1 MKHLLTVFALLAA
14 FQGIAQ
20 DKARPKTFRMPASM
34 SHPTGD
40 SITLKQYYFV
50 MLTKG
55 KDRDKI
61 TDTAVI
67 NKLQNGHIANIERLA
82 AEGKI
87 LVAGPFGDNGDWR
100 GIFVFN
106 SDTKEE
112 VEALLQSDPMI
123 KAGRLGYEVHPW
135 WTGMNSVFK

>member
-1 MKHLLTVFALLAA
+1 MRCFFLFCCLILALCAA
-14 FQGIAQ
+14 AQ
-20 DKARPKTFRMPASM
+20 DKPTHQKTFRMASDN
-34 SHPTGD
+34 PGDD
-40 SITLKQYYFV
+40 SITMKEYFFV

-67 NKLQNGHIANIERLA
+67 NKLQAGHMANITRLYKQ
-82 AEGKI
+82 GKI

-100 GIFVFN
+100 GIFIF
-106 SDTKEE
+106 DCETKEE
-112 VEALLQSDPMI
+112 CEALLQSDPMI